1 MRMKLLLKERFN
13 AKLKQP
19 EKNLLV
25 YKAPKKVIKTHL
37 TGTNAGL
44 SDTQYTIRKQFIGTT
59 VGNAVTFNAGAGET
73 FAAFA
78 ERDYTLSV
86 LTSGGGAAQGDLVSV
101 SSSISGTGTSA
112 ITITDA
118 TNLPTG
124 TKVKL
129 IATILRTSATQKNKT
144 VQLMKK
150 LKVNPGDTD
159 AFGTRPTDRTISLGR
174 ADAFKLVAV
183 LDSEEAS
190 TDAIV
195 PSLTLGTITGTFT
208 RGERIIGSSSKAE
221 GRIIDISSPMEHILT
236 SVNNFTTSDTITGQ
250 SSGATATITA
260 ITEGSENI
268 TKNFAFDTGQRD
280 NFYDIARIVRKQGIP
295 APTGRLMVIYDYFEH
310 ESGDVFTVDSYTD
323 VADQMTFED
332 IPIYSATKVDPDAP
346 QPTGEFPLTDCY
358 DFRPRV
364 EDIAG
369 TSATLG
375 TTDEVTGHSFDF
387 FSRQYDGTG
396 ASISN
401 VPKPDSFV
409 QSDFEFFLPKFVT
422 VELTPN
428 ARLIVKEGV
437 GAEFPVPPQASDQN
451 MLLATLFLPA
461 FTFEPKDVEIERE
474 RHQRFT
480 MKDIG
485 KY

>member
-1 MRMKLLLKERFN
+1 M
-13 AKLKQP
+13 
-19 EKNLLV
+19 
-25 YKAPKKVIKTHL
+25 

-86 LTSGGGAAQGDLVSV
+86 LTTGGGAAQGDLVSV

-295 APTGRLMVIYDYFEH
+295 APTGRLIVIYDYFEH
-310 ESGDVFTVDSYTD
+310 ESGDVFTVDSTTML
-323 VADQMTFED
+323 Q
-332 IPIYSATKVDPDAP
+332 TKHLKIFLFTVRRRPDAP
-346 QPTGEFPLTDCY
+346 RPLGEFP
-358 DFRPRV
+358 
-364 EDIAG
+364 
-369 TSATLG
+369 
-375 TTDEVTGHSFDF
+375 H
-387 FSRQYDGTG
+387 
-396 ASISN
+396 
-401 VPKPDSFV
+401 
-409 QSDFEFFLPKFVT
+409 
-422 VELTPN
+422 
-428 ARLIVKEGV
+428 RL
-437 GAEFPVPPQASDQN
+437 
-451 MLLATLFLPA
+451 L
-461 FTFEPKDVEIERE
+461 
-474 RHQRFT
+474 
-480 MKDIG
+480 
-485 KY
+485 